1 MKKTLL
7 GFAILLLFNVFIYSQ
22 NRDEQL
28 GSGSIISKQTVPISV
43 FDYSDPES
51 VNIKVA
57 VWGSTKITGKFII
70 PIYSTVNDLLSYA
83 GGPLE
88 TANLEDLRIYRTNP
102 DSSQSIINLKY
113 GDLLFDTD
121 TLDIPKYIPLK
132 GGDVLLVSAKQ
143 RFFLRDYLS
152 WGFAIITTLASVA
165 SLIVILKK

>member
-1 MKKTLL
+1 
-7 GFAILLLFNVFIYSQ
+7 
-22 NRDEQL
+22 L
-28 GSGSIISKQTVPISV
+28 GSGSNFLKQSVAGSV
-43 FDYSDPES
+43 FDYSDPGS

-102 DSSQSIINLKY
+102 DSSQSIIHLKY
-113 GDLLFDTD
+113 SDLLYDFNTQQ
-121 TLDIPKYIPLK
+121 IPQYVPLQ
-132 GGDVLLVSAKQ
+132 GGDILLVSSPQ
-143 RFFLRDYLS
+143 RFLFRDIVLLS
-152 WGFAIITTLASVA
+152 LSILSTAVSIV